1 MGNSASRV
9 YGFLVR
15 RPLQRYNV
23 DSRAEKVV
31 KKIEDPSAPAMRA
44 PMYQSDAELLEE
56 LRKTNP
62 GMAESAVKKD
72 SELYARLKDVYVES
86 TDPELEN
93 VDSSLKREK
102 PGKPFP
108 KDTSQYS
115 YDFVPAQIRQDMPD
129 RGQRIVAKGKVT
141 LQQAVD
147 ILAKHKETGG
157 EFGQEAIVNQ
167 YGLNAAATAGALRHF
182 FIFGMF
188 ETNTRKYESVT
199 PDPLVSGKDWV
210 DKVKSNV
217 GKDPLRLQA
226 KELDSTLKQLEKQ
239 KTRAKLEREKIMV
252 GAEQRKLGEEEEMP
266 KR

>member
-86 TDPELEN
+86 TDPELQN

-108 KDTSQYS
+108 RDTSQYS

-188 ETNTRKYESVT
+188 ETNTRKNESVT

-217 GKDPLRLQA
+217 GKDPMRLQTQ
-226 KELDSTLKQLEKQ
+226 ELDSTLKQLENQ
-239 KTRAKLEREKIMV
+239 KTRAKLEREKFMLENV
-252 GAEQRKLGEEEEMP
+252 RQKPVEGEKP